1 MKRTSAF
8 FFGLALFT
16 LINGAPS
23 EVSAALIAYEGFDYA
38 SGSALPGQSGGSG
51 WLNPWQVNATP
62 AGGAVVQSGSL
73 GYTDSHG
80 NALVTS
86 GSSSFYSGAAGTA
99 QPNRDLP
106 TVLGADGTTAWVS
119 FLGVRVGPT
128 AAGANPYPRA
138 ANFSLFNGTLASSQ
152 EQLAIGNATGA
163 ALNNWALIPDGS
175 IANIQSSSL
184 AFDQLSLVVVRIDFL
199 AGNDN
204 AYMFVNPTLDVAPDI
219 SGAAATSLGA
229 FDLSFNRV
237 RPFAGNPQDAN
248 GRPYAELKLDEIRVG
263 DTYADVTPFT
273 TVPEPSSLALGAL
286 GLLALWQLRRR
297 RN

>member
-1 MKRTSAF
+1 MY
-8 FFGLALFT
+8 GIALFT
-16 LINGAPS
+16 LISGALS

-38 SGSALPGQSGGSG
+38 DGSAVTGQSGGTG
-51 WLNPWQVNATP
+51 WLNPWQVNSTP
-62 AGGAVVQSGSL
+62 AGGAVVQAGSL

-86 GSSSFYSGAAGTA
+86 GNSSLYNGAGGTA

-106 TVLGADGTTAWVS
+106 NVAGADGTTAWVS

-128 AAGANPYPRA
+128 VAGANVYPRA
-138 ANFSLFNGTLASSQ
+138 ANFSLFNGTLAASQ

-163 ALNNWALIPDGS
+163 AANNWALIPDGS
-175 IANIQSSSL
+175 LANIQSSSL
-184 AFDQLSLVVVRIDFL
+184 PFDQLSFVVVRIDFL

-204 AYMFVNPTLDVAPDI
+204 AYLFVNPNLDVAPDI
-219 SGAAATSLGA
+219 AGAAASSIGT
-229 FDLSFNRV
+229 FDFSFNRM

-248 GRPYAELKLDEIRVG
+248 GRPYAQLKLDEIRVG
-263 DTYADVTPFT
+263 DNYDDVTPYT

-286 GLLALWQLRRR
+286 GLLALWQLRHRKV
-297 RN
+297 